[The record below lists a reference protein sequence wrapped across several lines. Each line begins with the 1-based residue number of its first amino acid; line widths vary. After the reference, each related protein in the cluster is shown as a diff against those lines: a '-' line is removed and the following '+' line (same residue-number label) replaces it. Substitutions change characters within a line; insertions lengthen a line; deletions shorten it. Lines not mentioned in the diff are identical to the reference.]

1 MLTPLIGDIL
11 LTHGTHVSMIYIM
24 LRRLG
29 LTPSLVGWSVLILT
43 LMTKICRKNMLE
55 LYLLCQIAAVWKRIN
70 NHEKKAPRTPGILCS
85 MQIAIPPCHGSR
97 KDLVVKRNV

>member
-55 LYLLCQIAAVWKRIN
+55 LYLLCQVAAVWKRTN
-70 NHEKKAPRTPGILCS
+70 NHEKKSPSNSWHSVFNANCDPSLSWVEKGIFS
-85 MQIAIPPCHGSR
+85 SKA
-97 KDLVVKRNV
+97 